1 MHCSRRAAII
11 GVGNVGSTTAFSLA
25 SQGLV
30 NELVL
35 IDIKAKKSEGDAF
48 DLEDAAAR
56 LPVQIKVWANDWEK
70 AAESDIMILSAGPL
84 PRPDQ
89 TRLDT
94 LEDAK
99 KIVNEVVP
107 RLLALNFQ
115 GLIVNITNPCDVVSH
130 HLWKKSGFPAARV
143 FGTGT
148 LLDTFR
154 LKKILGKITGTAP
167 SNIEGFS
174 LGEHG
179 DSQVVPWSHVSIG
192 GMPLLDLMAEDKTP
206 EGRYRN
212 LDLKELNRQVAYAG
226 WEVLLRKGATY
237 YGIATAAA
245 DLVRAILND
254 ERRVLPV
261 SAGLSGQYGLEG
273 LHIGVPALIGAGGVE
288 EIIEL
293 KLTDGE
299 RAALRESAKII
310 QSYIAKL
317 DERSFHAAN
326 Q

>member
-1 MHCSRRAAII
+1 MNFRRRVAII

-25 SQGLV
+25 AQGLV

-35 IDIKAKKSEGDAF
+35 IDIKEKKSEGDAL

-70 AAESDIMILSAGPL
+70 AGESDILILSAGPL

-99 KIVNEVVP
+99 KIVNDLAP
-107 RLLALNFQ
+107 RLLDLNFR
-115 GLIVNITNPCDVVSH
+115 GIIINITNPCDVAAH
-130 HLWKKSGFPAARV
+130 YLWKKTGFPQSRV

-167 SNIEGFS
+167 ASVGGFS

-179 DSQVVPWSHVSIG
+179 DSQVVPWSHISIG
-192 GMPLLDLMAEDKTP
+192 GRPFLDLIAGDRSPQGK
-206 EGRYRN
+206 YRN
-212 LDLKELNRQVAYAG
+212 LDLKEINRQVAYAG

-245 DLVRAILND
+245 DLIRAVLND
-254 ERRVLPV
+254 EQRVMPV
-261 SAGLSGQYGLEG
+261 SALLSGQYGLEG
-273 LHIGVPALIGAGGVE
+273 LHIGVPARIGAGGVE

-293 KLTDGE
+293 KLTGE
-299 RAALRESAKII
+299 ELAAFRESAKII

-317 DERSFHAAN
+317 N
-326 Q
+326 

>member
-1 MHCSRRAAII
+1 MNCRRRVAII

-25 SQGLV
+25 AQGLV

-35 IDIKAKKSEGDAF
+35 IDSKEKKSEGDAI

-70 AAESDIMILSAGPL
+70 AADSDILILSAGPL

-107 RLLALNFQ
+107 RLLDLRFQ
-115 GLIVNITNPCDVVSH
+115 GIIVNITNPCDVVAH
-130 HLWKKSGFPAARV
+130 HLWKKSGFPAKRV

-148 LLDTFR
+148 LLDSFR
-154 LKKILGKITGTAP
+154 LKKILGKIAGTAP
-167 SNIEGFS
+167 ANVEGFS

-179 DSQVVPWSHVSIG
+179 DSQAVPWSHIRIG
-192 GMPLLDLMAEDKTP
+192 GRPLLDLIAEDPSP
-206 EGRYRN
+206 EGRYRS

-245 DLVRAILND
+245 DLIRAIFND

-261 SAGLSGQYGLEG
+261 SAYLSGQYGLAG
-273 LHIGVPALIGAGGVE
+273 LHMGVPALIGAGGVE
-288 EIIEL
+288 EIVEL
-293 KLTDGE
+293 KLKDE
-299 RAALRESAKII
+299 ELAALRESAKII
-310 QSYIAKL
+310 QSYIATL
-317 DERSFHAAN
+317 D
-326 Q
+326 

>member
-1 MHCSRRAAII
+1 L
-11 GVGNVGSTTAFSLA
+11 GLA
-25 SQGLV
+25 

-35 IDIKAKKSEGDAF
+35 IDVKEKKAEGDAI
-48 DLEDAAAR
+48 DLEDATAR
-56 LPVQIKVWANDWEK
+56 FPVQIKVWANDWEK
-70 AAESDIMILSAGPL
+70 AAESDILILSAGPL
-84 PRPDQ
+84 PRPGQ
-89 TRLDT
+89 SRLDI

-99 KIVNEVVP
+99 KIIDDVVP
-107 RLLALNFQ
+107 RLLDRSFQ
-115 GLIVNITNPCDVVSH
+115 GIIINITNPCDVAAH
-130 HLWKKSGFPAARV
+130 YLWKKTAFPEKRV

-154 LKKILGKITGTAP
+154 LKKILGKIAGTAP
-167 SNIEGFS
+167 ANVEGFS

-179 DSQVVPWSHVSIG
+179 DSQVVPWSHVRISG
-192 GMPLLDLMAEDKTP
+192 RPLADLMAGDTSP

-212 LDLKELNRQVAYAG
+212 LDLPELTRQLAYGG

-245 DLVRAILND
+245 DLVRAVFND

-261 SAGLSGQYGLEG
+261 SAYLSGQYGLEG

-293 KLTDGE
+293 KLTDQE
-299 RAALRESAKII
+299 LAALRESAKM
-310 QSYIAKL
+310 IASL
-317 DERSFHAAN
+317 I
-326 Q
+326 